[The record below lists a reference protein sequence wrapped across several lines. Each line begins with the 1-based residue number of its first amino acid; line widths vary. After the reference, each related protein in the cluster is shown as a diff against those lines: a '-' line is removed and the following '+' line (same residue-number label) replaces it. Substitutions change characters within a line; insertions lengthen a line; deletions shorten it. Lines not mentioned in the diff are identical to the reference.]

1 MSIEGCICLK
11 GVWNSVALGGN
22 VRKCVRI
29 RVRVDAGEVKA
40 VCMHA

>member
-1 MSIEGCICLK
+1 MVLHW
-11 GVWNSVALGGN
+11 VWK

>member
-1 MSIEGCICLK
+1 M
-11 GVWNSVALGGN
+11 WNGVALGGK